1 MKVDTRRKVF
11 AKYSKCVIC
20 DSTRDLQIDHIY
32 PLSKGGSNVLGNLQV
47 LCATC
52 NIKKSNTFATSI
64 TEFKRRRHHGE

>member
-20 DSTRDLQIDHIY
+20 GSTSELQIDHIY

-52 NIKKSNTFATSI
+52 NIKKSNRFASHTP
-64 TEFKRRRHHGE
+64 EFKKEGTLW

>member
-11 AKYSKCVIC
+11 AKYSKCIIC
-20 DSTRDLQIDHIY
+20 DSIRDLQIDHIY

-52 NIKKSNTFATSI
+52 NNRKSNKFVTRPN
-64 TEFKRRRHHGE
+64 EFKKEGTFW